1 MSDENDFYTTTRVIA
16 FEPEGGLLGVDTNG
30 AAPQRIHGLFVEAQA
45 FAIDTAQDRFCDAP
59 EEHYWIKAT
68 MRPDL
73 STELNDA
80 PYPEF
85 VAFASDLSEVERI
98 FGAIANASF
107 VSGYDKK
114 LAGSYAGYQNS
125 SQTRFSDEAS
135 EECAYDLGCRV
146 NASPSG
152 FELRLFD
159 KKATIASVHGKL
171 APNGIDET
179 LAMLAELRTWR
190 DEKFRILERQ
200 IAKRETE
207 EAPTPGM

>member
-1 MSDENDFYTTTRVIA
+1 MADENDFHTTTRVIA
-16 FEPEGGLLGVDTNG
+16 FETGGGLLGVDTNG

-45 FAIDTAQDRFCDAP
+45 FSIDGAQDRFCDEP

-73 STELNDA
+73 STELNEA

-85 VAFASDLSEVERI
+85 VAFAANLTEVERI

-107 VSGYDKK
+107 VSGYDKT
-114 LAGSYAGYQNS
+114 LTGSYSGYQNS
-125 SQTRFSDEAS
+125 AQTRFSDDAS

-171 APNGIDET
+171 TTDGIDEI
-179 LAMLAELRTWR
+179 LGMLSELRTWR
-190 DEKFRILERQ
+190 DGKFRILERR
-200 IAKRETE
+200 IAERKAE
-207 EAPTPGM
+207 EAPAPGM